1 VPAPVRTSGCKT
13 RVVPG
18 VEAILLIVA
27 GVAAGLIGSVA
38 GLASLISYPAL
49 LAAGLPP
56 ISANV
61 TNTVALVFSG
71 VGSTLASR
79 PELRQQRGRVHRLVV
94 AGVAGGLVGAAF
106 LLLTPG
112 GAFEHIVPWLIGL
125 ASVAILLPRRAGV
138 SQLLE
143 PDADSGGL
151 ALGAFVIAVYGGYF
165 GAAAGVVFLALLL
178 LATGDTLPRSNALKN
193 VVLCAANV
201 VAATLF
207 AILSDVR
214 WLAVLPLSLGFFI
227 GGTLGPAFVR
237 RAPSRALRVGIA
249 LAGLAVAVRLG
260 WQAYG

>member
-1 VPAPVRTSGCKT
+1 VPAPERTSGCKT

-18 VEAILLIVA
+18 VEAVLLIIA

-49 LAAGLPP
+49 FAAGLPP

-79 PELRQQRGRVHRLVV
+79 PELRQQRSRVPRLAV

-112 GAFEHIVPWLIGL
+112 RAFEHIVPWLIGL
-125 ASVAILLPRRAGV
+125 ASVAILVPRRAFA
-138 SQLLE
+138 SRLLE
-143 PDADSGGL
+143 QDADSSGL
-151 ALGAFVIAVYGGYF
+151 AFGAFVIAVYGGYF
-165 GAAAGVVFLALLL
+165 GAAAGVVLLALLL

-207 AILSDVR
+207 AVFSDVR
-214 WLAVLPLSLGFFI
+214 WLAVLPLSVGFFV

-237 RAPSRALRVGIA
+237 RAPSRGLRVGIA
-249 LAGLAVAVRLG
+249 VAGLAVAVRLG

>member
-1 VPAPVRTSGCKT
+1 
-13 RVVPG
+13 VPG
-18 VEAILLIVA
+18 VEAILLIAA

-143 PDADSGGL
+143 QDADSGGL

-165 GAAAGVVFLALLL
+165 GAAAGVVLLALFCSL
-178 LATGDTLPRSNALKN
+178 LATR
-193 VVLCAANV
+193 CR
-201 VAATLF
+201 AATH
-207 AILSDVR
+207 
-214 WLAVLPLSLGFFI
+214 
-227 GGTLGPAFVR
+227 
-237 RAPSRALRVGIA
+237 
-249 LAGLAVAVRLG
+249 
-260 WQAYG
+260 